1 MVKDCLKGLNS
12 KVEILIAFDREIL
25 DKKAKIKNTDSNDPK
40 KLLKEYQDNLKL
52 NSEIEQL
59 KEIKET
65 FTRPDVLENLVSEFC
80 SNVTLLEKEAHT
92 LTEKAEELRKDYIN
106 SLKALDVK
114 HYELQDKFTDLR
126 QEYINTATKLGFE
139 QLEVEFKL
147 PSHFCSSG
155 PEIVSRQGIYL
166 D

>member
-1 MVKDCLKGLNS
+1 MRDIFNSLKA
-12 KVEILIAFDREIL
+12 KVDILKAFDKEIADKRE
-25 DKKAKIKNTDSNDPK
+25 KIKNTDSVDPK

-52 NSEIEQL
+52 NSDIKQLEEIR
-59 KEIKET
+59 ET

-126 QEYINTATKLGFE
+126 QEYISTATELGFE
-139 QLEVEFKL
+139 QSEVEFKL
-147 PSHFCSSG
+147 QSHFASSG
-155 PEIVSRQGIYL
+155 ARIISREGIYL

>member
-1 MVKDCLKGLNS
+1 MVKDYLKSLKS
-12 KVEILIAFDREIL
+12 KVDILKSFDREIL

-65 FTRPDVLENLVSEFC
+65 FTRPDILNNLANEFC

-126 QEYINTATKLGFE
+126 QEYISTATELGFE
-139 QLEVEFKL
+139 QSEVEFKL
-147 PSHFCSSG
+147 QSHFASSG
-155 PEIVSRQGIYL
+155 PRIISREGIYL

>member
-1 MVKDCLKGLNS
+1 MVKDCLKSLKS
-12 KVEILIAFDREIL
+12 KIDILKAFDREIL

-65 FTRPDVLENLVSEFC
+65 FTRPNILNDLASEFC

-106 SLKALDVK
+106 SLKALDIEHDK
-114 HYELQDKFTDLR
+114 LQNKFTALR
-126 QEYINTATKLGFE
+126 QEYVNVGTELGFNQAE
-139 QLEVEFKL
+139 IEIKL
-147 PSHFCSSG
+147 PYHFASSG
-155 PEIVSRQGIYL
+155 AKIVSGEGIWL